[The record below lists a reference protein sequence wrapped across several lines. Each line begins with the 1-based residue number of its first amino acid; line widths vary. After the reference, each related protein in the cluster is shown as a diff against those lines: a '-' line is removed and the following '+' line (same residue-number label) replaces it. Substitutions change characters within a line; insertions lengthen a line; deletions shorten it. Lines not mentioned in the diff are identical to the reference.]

1 MPRLPPQ
8 TRPKTPA
15 SSPLATHAY
24 PSDLAEAGLRI
35 FLSWFGPHYARS
47 VTVDTVE
54 SDGDTA
60 VADLTIGRRWSC
72 QALVAN
78 TLGLDATVDWEAG
91 RAAIEKRLDAE
102 RPGTVLWVPRGARPP
117 SAEPGLSELIL
128 AVESA
133 RKVEDGREE
142 ITRPVTL
149 HLRRVGT
156 TGSVITVLGGLSG
169 HWAQFTNRVPGTFQ
183 LNSYELF
190 RLPNAREDREAL
202 SERIVLAAG
211 QPTIDESQEI
221 PAQDCWTVTRLD
233 EGPSC
238 VIGTPAPDNDE
249 QSSVLRR
256 NLRRL
261 LKRLQ
266 DVPAHGDTR
275 ALIVLG
281 AATYASE
288 EKLSWA
294 LRGMDPAL
302 YAGFDLVAVIA
313 DGVVKTLLLPGRG
326 ALPWDA
332 PLPGQS

>member
-1 MPRLPPQ
+1 MP
-8 TRPKTPA
+8 
-15 SSPLATHAY
+15 AY
-24 PSDLAEAGLRI
+24 PADLAEAGLRI

-47 VTVDTVE
+47 VAVDSLE

-60 VADLTIGRRWSC
+60 VAALTVGRRWSM

-78 TLGLDATVDWEAG
+78 TLGLDATIGWEAA
-91 RAAIEKRLDAE
+91 RAAIEKRLDSE
-102 RPGTVLWVPRGARPP
+102 RPGTVLWVPRGAQPP
-117 SAEPGLSELIL
+117 SAEPGLSELVL
-128 AVESA
+128 AVEDA
-133 RKVEDGREE
+133 RTLDDGRREMR
-142 ITRPVTL
+142 RPVTL

-183 LNSYELF
+183 LNSHELF
-190 RLPNAREDREAL
+190 RLPFADEDREAI

-211 QPTIDESQEI
+211 QPTIDESQSI
-221 PAQDCWTVTRLD
+221 PAEDCWTITQLD
-233 EGPSC
+233 GGQSC

-261 LKRLQ
+261 LKQLQ
-266 DVPAHGDTR
+266 GVTPSGDVR

-281 AATYASE
+281 AATYAAE

-294 LRGMDPAL
+294 LRGMDPTL

-332 PLPGQS
+332 PLPGQA